1 MFRPSFEHPID
12 CLDFSPDGHL
22 IASGTFDSPSL
33 KIWNWRDGSRKT
45 LEGVEEWGI
54 NDICFS
60 PDGQYIAAGME
71 GPDGVL
77 IWNVRTG
84 QLVGKLLKNRE
95 VKSVAFTPDG
105 MGLVSGTCD
114 DVRLW
119 DSSLFKMDGSGSQLR
134 NGRMEVDNNTGKELL
149 NFRKYQ
155 VCVAFAFKYLY
166 KPISFFF
173 PSSLM
178 LALSPSRPTAVGW
191 SLARRIMAYVSGIL
205 TTLSCIV
212 R

>member
-1 MFRPSFEHPID
+1 M
-12 CLDFSPDGHL
+12 
-22 IASGTFDSPSL
+22 
-33 KIWNWRDGSRKT
+33 KIWNWRDGSQKA
-45 LEGVEEWGI
+45 LKGAGEHV

-60 PDGQYIAAGME
+60 PDRQHIAAGMD

-95 VKSVAFTPDG
+95 VKSVAFTPGG

-134 NGRMEVDNNTGKELL
+134 NGRMEVDNSTGKELL
-149 NFRKYQ
+149 NFRKYE
-155 VCVAFAFKYLY
+155 VCCFCL
-166 KPISFFF
+166 
-173 PSSLM
+173 
-178 LALSPSRPTAVGW
+178 
-191 SLARRIMAYVSGIL
+191 
-205 TTLSCIV
+205 
-212 R
+212 